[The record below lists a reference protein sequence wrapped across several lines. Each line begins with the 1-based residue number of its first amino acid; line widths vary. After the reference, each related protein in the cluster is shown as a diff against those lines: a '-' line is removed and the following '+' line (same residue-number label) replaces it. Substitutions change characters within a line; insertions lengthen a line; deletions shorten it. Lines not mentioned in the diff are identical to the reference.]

1 MKLYSIGEFARLLG
15 VSVSTLRNWDKQGKL
30 KPLRTPTGKRRYTEE
45 MLYQALGMKRA
56 ERPKK
61 TVLYARVSS
70 AGQKGDL
77 ENQTEFLRQFA
88 VSRGYGVD
96 EAIADIGSALNYRR
110 KGLMHLVSMVLC
122 GEVERVIVAREDRL
136 VRFGFEFFE
145 DLFAKYGTEIVVVH
159 RDEKAEPA
167 QELAEDLGSIVQH
180 FAARLYG
187 SRSYR
192 ARKLVRTVR
201 EAMGD
206 ETNRSTDEP
215 SAEPKK
221 VGNPEA
227 DD

>member
-15 VSVSTLRNWDKQGKL
+15 VSISTLRNWDKQGKL

-45 MLYQALGMKRA
+45 MLFQALGMKRT

-61 TVLYARVSS
+61 TVLYARVSP
-70 AGQKGDL
+70 AGQKNDL

-88 VSRGYGVD
+88 VSCGYGID
-96 EAIADIGSALNYRR
+96 EVIADIGPALNYRR
-110 KGLMHLVSMVLC
+110 KGLARLVSMVLL
-122 GEVERVIVAREDRL
+122 GEVERVVIADRDRL

-145 DLFAKYGTEIVVVH
+145 DLFARYGTEIVVVH

-167 QELAEDLGSIVQH
+167 QELAEDLVSIVQH

-192 ARKLVRTVR
+192 ARKFVRAVK
-201 EAMGD
+201 EALGD
-206 ETNRSTDEP
+206 EANRSAGGFGWP
-215 SAEPKK
+215 RC
-221 VGNPEA
+221 
-227 DD
+227 